1 MPKHPEFTSTTW
13 RDQQRL
19 LADGKRLESG
29 FTTLWLIAG
38 AAFILGWVGLVVY
51 TLWGIWR

>member
-1 MPKHPEFTSTTW
+1 MPKPPQFTPNTW

-19 LADGKRLESG
+19 LADGKRVESG